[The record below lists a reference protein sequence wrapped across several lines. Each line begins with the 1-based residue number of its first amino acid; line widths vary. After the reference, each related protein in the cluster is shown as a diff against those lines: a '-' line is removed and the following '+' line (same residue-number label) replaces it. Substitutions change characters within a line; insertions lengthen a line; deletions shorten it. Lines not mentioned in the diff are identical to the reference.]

1 MRYVLFALF
10 LTGCASTQTQTN
22 RSTTPAATAR
32 HSSGDAGDAADL
44 GDAARGPLH
53 GTLERIDAPAVS
65 SDTTSEAIVTVSL
78 ENTGATEC
86 TVSTYKLDMQ
96 LGAVANAKALCSVG
110 RLTIAPGSKSDT
122 QCRVR
127 GATQVGDAPGLS
139 IGHTAV
145 TDIVA
150 TCK

>member
-1 MRYVLFALF
+1 MRYALFALF
-10 LTGCASTQTQTN
+10 LIGCASTQTQTN

-32 HSSGDAGDAADL
+32 HSSGDAGDLA
-44 GDAARGPLH
+44 DAARGPLH
-53 GTLERIDAPAVS
+53 GTLERIDAPAGS

>member
-1 MRYVLFALF
+1 M
-10 LTGCASTQTQTN
+10 
-22 RSTTPAATAR
+22 
-32 HSSGDAGDAADL
+32 
-44 GDAARGPLH
+44 GPLR
-53 GTLERIDAPAVS
+53 GTLARIDARAGS
-65 SDTTSEAIVTVSL
+65 SEIPETIVTVSL

-96 LGAVANAKALCSVG
+96 LGAVASAKALCSVG
-110 RLTIAPGSKSDT
+110 RVTIAPGSKSDT

-127 GATQVGDAPGLS
+127 GATQVGDTPGLS
-139 IGHTAV
+139 VGHTPV